1 MMIYQQVIGRL
12 PRWALFALLMI
23 SMYGAPG
30 CDAVL
35 DNKGTEFILGFMRN
49 GADSWSHFLPNIELH
64 ITADVTTDVEVEYP
78 LGTSIETRTVNAG
91 TVEVVSLPMDASTLW
106 ITDGVLAN
114 LIRATAE
121 QEFVVYMINAFA
133 SSSDAAL
140 GLPVD
145 TMNTEYIVLDYD
157 PFAKSRFLVYAAF
170 DNTVITITP
179 SNNLV
184 GSHSAGEPFEVQ
196 LNRGE
201 GYYAQSAS
209 TNTLTG
215 TTISSTLPVG
225 MVNGNAC
232 ANVPTGTSNCDTLF
246 QVAQPVQTWGLE
258 IGVANLPQRAG
269 GSIYRVVA
277 SENSTEVTLDGS
289 FLANLDVGDFFETDI
304 IPGNHVFRG
313 DKPIFVAQYMT
324 GAGSP
329 SAVGG
334 DPSMGNMIPFAQYLS
349 AYTFSTVGG
358 GLFSFHYV
366 TIIAKNEDIGS
377 VLLDNVA
384 VSSGS
389 FSAIPGTDYSAA
401 VLSIGEGTHS
411 TTSPNPHGITVV
423 GLNKANNSYLYPGGT
438 QLEFINAVSPITDF
452 NPPNVTLDLPIDGYV
467 YGLAEDNREDDTGIF
482 SIELSPD
489 SSANLEIKVA
499 NFTEGDTEVNFIVQL
514 VADSDSRT
522 TSSVRLYELM
532 TADGDVIV
540 TDGVGNNTTVP
551 VSIPLLSPSLSPSL
565 LPSASSKKKPKTT
578 SKKTKKSK
586 GKGA

>member
-1 MMIYQQVIGRL
+1 MMIYHQVIGRL

-30 CDAVL
+30 CNALL

-49 GADSWSHFLPNIELH
+49 GADAWGHIIPKIELH
-64 ITADVTTDVEVEYP
+64 LVADVTTDVEIEYP
-78 LGTSIETRTVNAG
+78 IGTNIETRSVNPG
-91 TVEVVSLPMDASTLW
+91 TVEVVSIPLDASTLW
-106 ITDGVLAN
+106 ITDGVTAN

-121 QEFVVYMINAFA
+121 EEFVVYMINAA
-133 SSSDAAL
+133 SSSSDAAL

-145 TMNTEYIVLDYD
+145 TMNTEYIVLDYN
-157 PFAKSRFLVYAAF
+157 PLASSRFLVYAAF
-170 DNTVITITP
+170 NDTVITITP
-179 SNNLV
+179 SNNLI
-184 GSHSAGEPFEVQ
+184 GSHSAGEPFEVN

-201 GYYAQSAS
+201 GYYAQSS
-209 TNTLTG
+209 GTNTLTG

-232 ANVPTGTSNCDTLF
+232 ANVQVGTSNCDTLF

-258 IGVANLPQRAG
+258 IGVANVPQRVG

-324 GAGSP
+324 GSGSP

-349 AYTFSTVGG
+349 GYTFSTVGG
-358 GLFSFHYV
+358 GLFSIHYV
-366 TIIAKNEDIGS
+366 TIIAKNDDIGS

-384 VSSGS
+384 VPSED
-389 FSAIPGTDYSAA
+389 FSPIPDTDYSAA
-401 VLSIGEGTHS
+401 VVSIGEGTHS

-423 GLNKANNSYLYPGGT
+423 GLNPSDNSYMYPGGAL
-438 QLEFINAVSPITDF
+438 LEFINVPITDLLA
-452 NPPNVTLDLPIDGYV
+452 PNVTLDLPIDGSV
-467 YGLAEDNREDDTGIF
+467 NGLAEDNREDDTGVF

-489 SSANLEIKVA
+489 SSANLEIIVA

-514 VADSDSRT
+514 VADSDSR
-522 TSSVRLYELM
+522 SSGGVLLYEELM
-532 TADGDVIV
+532 TAEGDVA
-540 TDGVGNNTTVP
+540 DCY
-551 VSIPLLSPSLSPSL
+551 S
-565 LPSASSKKKPKTT
+565 
-578 SKKTKKSK
+578 
-586 GKGA
+586 